1 MEESFDRGIKKGG
14 RDTWREQ
21 YSTMLISS
29 LDLVITSL
37 FNFSG
42 GLCMFYYSPL
52 YGILTYI

>member
-42 GLCMFYYSPL
+42 NFVCSTIHHSAVF
-52 YGILTYI
+52 